1 MSRNCFTCT
10 TMGAGYIQ
18 DNMET
23 AQQCVKLI
31 ENRQKKR
38 DSFNLNFQDK
48 VQSFWWAPSG
58 AYLAVKLCLQCIF
71 VYSVALFAV

>member
-31 ENRQKKR
+31 ENRQKKL

-48 VQSFWWAPSG
+48 VQSNSFNWN
-58 AYLAVKLCLQCIF
+58 VQDKLNSF
-71 VYSVALFAV
+71 N

>member
-1 MSRNCFTCT
+1 MSRNCFTT

-31 ENRQKKR
+31 ENRQKKL

-48 VQSFWWAPSG
+48 VQSNSWN
-58 AYLAVKLCLQCIF
+58 VQDKLNSF
-71 VYSVALFAV
+71 N